1 MPVIDFR
8 VRPPYKNYLNFFQSA
23 EHLENFAGQFGLPL
37 AESIR
42 EKSEEL
48 FIKELDEAGIDIGV
62 IPGRQLMGVTN
73 DELFEFADRYPGRF
87 YIFPN
92 INALD
97 TEAALE
103 AIDKYI
109 VHGTGKGI
117 SIEPTF
123 GPSGV
128 VHAFDDERAFPVY
141 EKLQEHDIPLMITYS
156 AYVTENIDDNY
167 NLHLD
172 LLAQAFPKLKIIV
185 AHAGWPWFKETI
197 GIAFRRKNVYLLPDV
212 YANGVVPFSE
222 DMRLAAKYLLPDQI
236 LFGTAYPIAPI
247 TESVENARKWDLTEE
262 GKEKFFYRNAAKL
275 LGIDV

>member
-1 MPVIDFR
+1 MAIIDFR
-8 VRPPYKNYLNFFQSA
+8 VRPPFKNYLNFFANA
-23 EHLENFAGQFGLPL
+23 EHLGSFAGQFGLPL
-37 AESIR
+37 APSIK

-123 GPSGV
+123 GPPEY
-128 VHAFDDERAFPVY
+128 VHDFDDKRAFPIY
-141 EKLQEHDIPLMITYS
+141 EKLQELGVPLMITYS
-156 AYVTENIDDNY
+156 AYVTQNIDDNY
-167 NLHLD
+167 NLKLD
-172 LLAQAFPKLKIIV
+172 LLAQAFPNLKIIV
-185 AHAGWPWFKETI
+185 AHAGWPWFKETVA
-197 GIAFRRKNVYLLPDV
+197 IAFRRKNVYLLPDI
-212 YANGVVPFSE
+212 YANGVVPFSD
-222 DMRLAAKYLLPDQI
+222 DMRLAAKYLLQDQI

-247 TESVENARKWDLTEE
+247 VESTENAKKWDLTEE
-262 GKEKFFYRNAAKL
+262 GREKFFHGNAEKL
-275 LGIDV
+275 LGLK